1 MEGVGL
7 AAGDGG
13 GDLEAGEDS
22 MENTGEDGGR
32 EDLAEGSENPD
43 EDPVEEKCWCWRK
56 LDKPDH
62 LQDVTTCH
70 KLVNT
75 YY

>member
-7 AAGDGG
+7 AAGDGE
-13 GDLEAGEDS
+13 DLEAGEDS
-22 MENTGEDGGR
+22 MENGGEDGGR

-75 YY
+75 YN

>member
-7 AAGDGG
+7 AAGDGE
-13 GDLEAGEDS
+13 DLEAGEDS
-22 MENTGEDGGR
+22 MENGGEDGGR

-43 EDPVEEKCWCWRK
+43 EDPVEEKCWRK
-56 LDKPDH
+56 LEKPDR
-62 LQDVTTCH
+62 LQAVTTCH

>member
-7 AAGDGG
+7 AVVDG

-32 EDLAEGSENPD
+32 EDLAEGSE
-43 EDPVEEKCWCWRK
+43 EKCWRK
-56 LDKPDH
+56 LEKPGC
-62 LQDVTTCH
+62 LQAVTTCH
-70 KLVNT
+70 KLVKT